1 MLKLKSYIKF
11 LLIILLFACK
21 NTSKETIIA
30 IQPIGKYKKE
40 LIKPLSQK
48 IETFYGYKT
57 IEFAPVEIPKSFFVN
72 IKSPRYRADSIIR
85 FLRANKPD
93 SISYVLGITDYDIS
107 TTKRDE
113 NGNIKTPASKYTDW
127 GIFGL
132 GFRPGPSCVISSY
145 RMGSNYEL
153 KIERAQKV
161 ALHELGHN
169 LGLSH
174 CPNTSC
180 FMQDAA
186 ETIKTID
193 KVGFNLCEV
202 CMSKI

>member
-1 MLKLKSYIKF
+1 MRYLGFI
-11 LLIILLFACK
+11 LIILLFACK

-30 IQPIGKYKKE
+30 IQPIGKYNKE

-57 IEFAPVEIPKSFFVN
+57 IKLTPIEIPQSFFVN
-72 IKSPRYRADSIIR
+72 IKSPRYRADSIIHY
-85 FLRANKPD
+85 LRANKPD
-93 SISYVLGITDYDIS
+93 SISYILGITAHDIS

-113 NGNIKTPASKYTDW
+113 NGNIKTPTSKYTDW

-132 GFRPGPSCVISSY
+132 GFRPGSSCVISSY
-145 RMGSNYEL
+145 RMGNNYEL

-193 KVGFNLCEV
+193 RVGFNLCEE
-202 CMSKI
+202 CKSKI